1 PDDLDLEVYRK
12 KADGS
17 LVLVGSSG
25 NLPGEKESAL
35 VNAPTPGTY
44 VLRVINYASVTPTY
58 TLTAALYEADELA
71 VPGLIENYT
80 LTCERRG
87 VVLEQ
92 RSIVVARG
100 QQVKADLAT
109 CIRKVNNGG

>member
-1 PDDLDLEVYRK
+1 M
-12 KADGS
+12 
-17 LVLVGSSG
+17 
-25 NLPGEKESAL
+25 
-35 VNAPTPGTY
+35 
-44 VLRVINYASVTPTY
+44 
-58 TLTAALYEADELA
+58 
-71 VPGLIENYT
+71 PGLIENYT

-109 CIRKVNNGG
+109 CIRRANNGG